1 MSDEVT
7 VVAKVRA
14 VAGKGDAL
22 AALLTQQAA
31 AVRRAEPACLVY
43 RVHRSQSD
51 PDAFLFYEVYAD
63 DAAFQSHGH
72 SAHLAA
78 YRKRRDSEGLTAGP
92 AHVEVYRAI
101 TD

>member
-14 VAGKGDAL
+14 AAGRGDAL
-22 AALLTQQAA
+22 AALLTEQAA

-43 RVHRSQSD
+43 KVHRSASD

-63 DAAFQSHGH
+63 DAAFELHRQ

-78 YRKRRDSEGLTAGP
+78 YRERRESQGLTAGP
-92 AHVEVYRAI
+92 AQVETFRAI